1 MGPGQRAPEGVTRYR
16 LGAAAATRRARAA
29 ALVRA
34 LTALAPVLL
43 AAELLPRLGLAPTA
57 AFWAIT
63 VALVALVVVRAVV
76 QFGTTKRRLAS
87 LVVTLNDDA
96 IVAETPAEAL
106 TIARVRVARI
116 VEVDG
121 PLGGIRVESEPD
133 GATGVVLVA
142 SLPRGGD
149 GFGEVRARLELWRA
163 IERRTRRGAGVRL
176 LLGVAVVGAMF
187 FLPFVLDDF
196 VARSKLL
203 ASVLVLVTWAAIRWT
218 MRGR

>member
-1 MGPGQRAPEGVTRYR
+1 VTRYR
-16 LGAAAATRRARAA
+16 LGAAAAKRRARAA
-29 ALVRA
+29 AFVRA

-43 AAELLPRLGLAPTA
+43 AAELLPRLGLAPTG
-57 AFWAIT
+57 AFSAVA
-63 VALVALVVVRAVV
+63 VALVALVVVRTIV
-76 QFGTTKRRLAS
+76 QYGTTKRRLVS
-87 LVVTLNDDA
+87 LLVTVSDDA
-96 IVAETPAEAL
+96 IVAETPAEVL
-106 TIARVRVARI
+106 TIARARVARV

-121 PLGGIRVESEPD
+121 PLGGIRVESAPD

-142 SLPRGGD
+142 SVPRGGD
-149 GFGEVRARLELWRA
+149 GFGEVRAHLELWRA

-176 LLGVAVVGAMF
+176 LLGVAVVGALF

-203 ASVLVLVTWAAIRWT
+203 ASSLVLVTWAAIRWT